1 MAFAARRQT
10 QPRPSKPP
18 APGRPVHRPHERRR
32 PHPPRPAAAR
42 SSAPRM
48 RSGPLQTRSVRPR
61 GAGDPGSRRPAA
73 SRTRPRRSRRSR
85 PPAATAKGCGSW
97 KSVGKIRLP
106 CEADPR
112 TMSRTR
118 RSALAAPAARM
129 RGAVL
134 DDRGRGAVPSPTNP
148 ASQEP
153 ASKRTL
159 RPCPSPSA
167 SIFAGGGRRL
177 TMPSPKPGTVSY
189 PVPLPGGGGRGGR
202 RESGHGDRALVH
214 DRAPSLP
221 LPVGRDR
228 LPVPVGRDRLPVP
241 AGGDRKREGTSLVAS
256 RLRSGSPGRGA
267 APTRPRNR
275 VASPALSGRTFVAR
289 ALDQR
294 C

>member
-61 GAGDPGSRRPAA
+61 GAADPGSRRPAA

-167 SIFAGGGRRL
+167 SIFTGGGAAAHHAVAEARHRLVSRPAAGGRR
-177 TMPSPKPGTVSY
+177 
-189 PVPLPGGGGRGGR
+189 
-202 RESGHGDRALVH
+202 
-214 DRAPSLP
+214 
-221 LPVGRDR
+221 
-228 LPVPVGRDRLPVP
+228 
-241 AGGDRKREGTSLVAS
+241 
-256 RLRSGSPGRGA
+256 
-267 APTRPRNR
+267 
-275 VASPALSGRTFVAR
+275 SGRATRVRTRRAR
-289 ALDQR
+289 SCIEYRYAIGLHPSRHQ
-294 C
+294 